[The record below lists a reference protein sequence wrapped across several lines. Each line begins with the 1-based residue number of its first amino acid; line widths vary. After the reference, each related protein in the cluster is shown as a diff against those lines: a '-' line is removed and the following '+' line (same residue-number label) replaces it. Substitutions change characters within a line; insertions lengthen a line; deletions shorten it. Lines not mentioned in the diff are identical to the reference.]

1 LARVSRPEYYGN
13 PAGVTQ
19 DVDVVRALY
28 RAFAERDL
36 EAALPLMA
44 PDVELHADG
53 TARAAGRS
61 GPYRGHDGIRA
72 YFEDVQRVWDQIAL
86 FADDFRVV
94 PGFVVVMGHV
104 EFTRDGEPAQRA
116 VVWTW
121 RLRDG
126 LATYMRVADMGE
138 LPAS

>member
-1 LARVSRPEYYGN
+1 LTRPEYYGN
-13 PAGVTQ
+13 PAGVTE
-19 DVDVVRALY
+19 DVEVVRALY

-36 EAALPLMA
+36 EAALPLVA

-61 GPYRGHDGIRA
+61 GPYRGHEGVRTYLA
-72 YFEDVQRVWDQIAL
+72 DVGEVWDEIAL
-86 FADDFRVV
+86 HADDFRVV

-104 EFTRDGEPAQRA
+104 DFVQDGRPAQRA